1 MHAATKTWHSKMNTY
16 EKEKTGCRV
25 YGKNV
30 EYVGAF
36 KGGMNGQLKK
46 FKDGMLYKAV
56 GRVGENQHGMM
67 KYPKQT
73 TLA

>member
-1 MHAATKTWHSKMNTY
+1 
-16 EKEKTGCRV
+16 
-25 YGKNV
+25 
-30 EYVGAF
+30 
-36 KGGMNGQLKK
+36 MNGQLKK